1 MSSIIDEIKQSFKR
15 GDALVKL
22 IYVNVFLFLLVNIVK
37 VIAFLS
43 QASFGGTFLQLFT
56 CPASIAAILHQPWG
70 VLTYMFLHE
79 GFLHILFN
87 LLWLYWIGYIF
98 IDFLNGK
105 RLVAVYIFGGLSG
118 AALYILVYNLLPV
131 FDPASSFMLGASASV
146 MAIVLAITVYV
157 PNYTLYLMFL
167 GPVKLKW
174 IALVSVVLDVITLS
188 DGNPGGH
195 IAHLGGALFGL
206 YWGFRLKN
214 GKDITKWSYQAY
226 DHVASVFKPTP
237 RVKMYYSSGN
247 TYKEKVTPTSSPGKV
262 SKDELD
268 TILDKISKSGYE
280 SLSAS
285 EKEKL
290 FNASKMK

>member
-22 IYVNVFLFLLVNIVK
+22 IYLNVFVFLLVNIVK

-56 CPASIAAILHQPWG
+56 CPASTAAILHQPWG

-226 DHVASVFKPTP
+226 DHVASVFKPKP

-247 TYKEKVTPTSSPGKV
+247 TCKEKASSTPSTSKV
-262 SKDELD
+262 SKTELD
-268 TILDKISKSGYE
+268 AILDKISKSGYE